1 MKLKTLEIIGF
12 KSFAEKIKLS
22 FSPGITAIVGPN
34 GCGKSNIADAF
45 RWVLGEQ
52 SAKSLRGSRMPDVIF
67 SGTSN
72 TSTRKG
78 RAPLPY
84 CEVSIT
90 LTDVAGDLPLPY
102 EELCVTRR
110 LHRSGESEYLLNRQN
125 VRLKDIHSLFLGSG
139 LGKNA
144 LSVFEQG
151 KIDQVIHYTPQ
162 ERRLIFEEVAGIS
175 RLVQKRAEALR
186 KLEQLD
192 TNLERVGDIVSEIA
206 RQIAVSERQA
216 AAAHA
221 YKEAKQR
228 CELLEKGRL
237 VTKWQQVD
245 QRRNETTQKEG
256 LQEEQLS
263 AQNEQL
269 KAAQQA
275 IFEKRE
281 ELPRWELSLRASS
294 EAVFKAS
301 TAKQLCQQQLLTA
314 KELLDDLSNK
324 QRKWQQQLQQCCEQR
339 LQAQHDEEQL
349 VQRQEL
355 LDSNALSAQQALAR
369 RHAAVEYGTEEL
381 IAERQQYQQQ
391 QSELVKL
398 MHEEKAAESEIKQ
411 TSTKVESCVE
421 RLKGLSA
428 RQAKLTSWSAE
439 LAADV
444 SAKKTVVAALIEK
457 VDKKRELLERLELQI
472 KEIDSEAKA
481 LEGSRDAL
489 RKLFME
495 KSARY
500 NVLLQLRAECEG
512 ASTGCKALLKEASK
526 PSSPFYNKVAALAE
540 SIQIPKGLENEIA
553 LLLRSY
559 TNTLVVAD
567 DAALDALIH
576 FAKECGLM
584 DFSVISREKLRRGA
598 FAGACG
604 ALEAVVPPGGSEDA
618 LLLHLLYGTI
628 RAGDTE
634 AALRYAD
641 EVSGNAGGVGDFGE
655 ICCGAGFILDRHR
668 VLFQASLGENSA
680 FLREAELKTLELEQA
695 EWQRQLDTLITRCH
709 ELAARRAAIEAEMRQ
724 SDQTMRSDEMKLV
737 EENFSLQRAL
747 NDSEKARR
755 DQDELAS
762 EAAVA
767 AAQQQQLEAILQELH
782 KKYSQAKERVA
793 RSRVTVEE
801 KAAELEEKEAIGRR
815 EKELLR
821 AAEELYRK
829 TAADK
834 QQGEHAQQMA
844 RLRQEQAQASEIRI
858 KGELAQAEEASQGVV
873 NKQQGSTASLDELN
887 SALAAAEQQRLASE
901 QLVAEKKSE
910 ISRAEELLQQQRRK
924 NKQAEQER
932 HHLGILAAQLA
943 TAQTALE
950 EELLAHFAIEI
961 PTAIQ
966 QGLSLQ
972 IPLAAA
978 EQEIAMLRKHIE
990 EAGNVNLAA
999 IEECKQHKE
1008 RQTHLT
1014 AQVDDLE
1021 LGKDELKQIIAQ
1033 LEQESRHLFSDT
1045 FNLIRQ
1051 AFQKNFQILFN
1062 GGEADLTLVNSE
1074 DLLQCGIEISAQ
1086 PPGKQMRSIQLLS
1099 GGEKCLTAMALLFA
1113 IFEIKPAPFC
1123 ILDEIDAPLDDANV
1137 QRFADVV
1144 KQFIDRS
1151 QFIVITHNKRTMAMA
1166 DVLFGVS
1173 MEERGVSKVL
1183 SMEFAREPGQCAA
1196 LV

>member
-1 MKLKTLEIIGF
+1 MNFKTLEIFGF

-34 GCGKSNIADAF
+34 GCGKSNIAEAI

-52 SAKSLRGSRMPDVIF
+52 SAKSLRGSKMPDVIF

-72 TSTRKG
+72 TTTRKG

-90 LTDVAGDLPLPY
+90 FTDVAGELPLPY

-110 LHRSGESEYLLNRQN
+110 LHRSGESEYFINRQS

-192 TNLERVGDIVSEIA
+192 INLERVGDIVNEIA
-206 RQIAVSERQA
+206 RQIAVSEKQA
-216 AAAHA
+216 AAAHV

-237 VTKWQQVD
+237 VTKWQQIE
-245 QRRNETTQKEG
+245 QRRGETAQKEE
-256 LQEEQLS
+256 LQEEQLL
-263 AQNEQL
+263 AQNEQV
-269 KAAQQA
+269 KATQQA
-275 IFEKRE
+275 IFEKRQ
-281 ELPRWELSLRASS
+281 ELPRWEMALQASN

-314 KELLDDLSNK
+314 KELLDELSNK
-324 QRKWQQQLQQCCEQR
+324 QKKWQQELQHCALQR
-339 LQAQHDEEQL
+339 IQAQQEEEQL
-349 VQRQEL
+349 LERQEL
-355 LDSNALSAQQALAR
+355 LDSQALSAQQALSR
-369 RHAAVEYGTEEL
+369 CHAAVEYASEEL
-381 IAERQQYQQQ
+381 AAKRQQYQQQ

-398 MHEEKAAESEIKQ
+398 MYEEKAAESEIKQ
-411 TSTKVESCVE
+411 ISTKMESWVE
-421 RLKGLSA
+421 RLKSLSL
-428 RQAKLTSWSAE
+428 RQDKLTRSSTE
-439 LAADV
+439 LAAEI
-444 SAKKTVVAALIEK
+444 SAKKIVVSNLIEK
-457 VDKKRELLERLELQI
+457 VDKKRGLLERLELHI
-472 KEIDSEAKA
+472 NEIDSEAKE
-481 LEGSRDAL
+481 LGSTRDGL

-500 NVLLQLRAECEG
+500 SVLLQLRAECEG
-512 ASTGCKALLKEASK
+512 ASAGYRTLLSEASK
-526 PSSPFYNKVAALAE
+526 PSSLLYNKVVALAE

-553 LLLRSY
+553 LLLRPY

-567 DAALDALIH
+567 DSVLSHLID
-576 FAKECGLM
+576 FAKERGLT
-584 DFSVISREKLRRGA
+584 DFSVISREKLKQHVPLA
-598 FAGACG
+598 YPNEW
-604 ALEAVVPPGGSEDA
+604 EAVVLPEDSKDP
-618 LLLHLLYGTI
+618 LLVHFMSGI
-628 RAGDTE
+628 VRAVDIAT
-634 AALRYAD
+634 ALRYAD
-641 EVSGNAGGVGDFGE
+641 DCSISSCRDFEEIFCGSGFTLN
-655 ICCGAGFILDRHR
+655 RHR

-680 FLREAELKTLELEQA
+680 FLREVELKNLELEQA
-695 EWQRQLDTLITRCH
+695 QRQQQLNTLVTRCD
-709 ELAARRAAIEAEMRQ
+709 ELAARRAAIEAEVRQ
-724 SDQTMRSDEMKLV
+724 NDQIMRSDEMKLV
-737 EENFSLQRAL
+737 EENFALQRAL
-747 NDSEKARR
+747 NDSEKVHKELE
-755 DQDELAS
+755 ELAN
-762 EAAVA
+762 EATLA
-767 AAQQQQLEAILQELH
+767 AAQQQQLEMSLEELH
-782 KKYSQAKERVA
+782 KKHSTAKEKVA
-793 RSRVTVEE
+793 RSRLTVEE

-815 EKELLR
+815 EKEQLR
-821 AAEELYRK
+821 AAEELYRR
-829 TAADK
+829 TAAEK

-844 RLRQEQAQASEIRI
+844 RLKKEQAHTSEIRI
-858 KGELAQAEEASQGVV
+858 KGELVQAEEASQGVI
-873 NKQQGSTASLDELN
+873 NKQQGSTASLEELI
-887 SALAAAEQQRLASE
+887 SALATAEQQRLVSE
-901 QLVAEKKSE
+901 QLVSEKKNE
-910 ISRAEELLQQQRRK
+910 ISRTEELLQQQRRK

-943 TAQTALE
+943 TAQKALE
-950 EELLAHFAIEI
+950 EELLAHFAIDI
-961 PTAIQ
+961 SSACQ

-972 IPLAAA
+972 VSLAAA
-978 EQEIAMLRKHIE
+978 EEEIAMLRKHIE

-999 IEECKQHKE
+999 IEECQQHKE
-1008 RQTHLT
+1008 RKMHLT
-1014 AQVDDLE
+1014 AQVDDLQ
-1021 LGKDELKQIIAQ
+1021 LGKDELRQIITQ

-1045 FNLIRQ
+1045 FTLIRQ
-1051 AFQKNFQILFN
+1051 AFKKNFQILFN
-1062 GGEADLTLVNSE
+1062 GGEADLTLINSE

-1099 GGEKCLTAMALLFA
+1099 GGEKCLTSMALLFA

-1183 SMEFAREPGQCAA
+1183 SMEFAREPGQCAV